1 MANLARMTISAAR
14 SNKRILQS
22 GWQGGLTLLETIL
35 AMMVILLVIGVG
47 VSFQIGSDD
56 KEVLRKASIR
66 IEAMSSRGHA
76 MSVLHQKPFWL
87 RIEHDKVVLA
97 GADVRNQ
104 DLLEMEASSGLME
117 DVDYSESNEEIY
129 DTLEAGEAVIEIR
142 RWGTQEDAWV
152 RPEEGQSVIWQFQST
167 GLCEPVSIR
176 IAKEESYII
185 MHMNPLTARID
196 EEEAVIMQ

>member
-1 MANLARMTISAAR
+1 M
-14 SNKRILQS
+14 
-22 GWQGGLTLLETIL
+22 ETIL